1 MLQCCLRI
9 SIPSRHDTPTR
20 LLCSSISGQNW
31 EMLFWWGH
39 KKPVWCQTTIA
50 ASKTQHMLVLQQV
63 NCMHNAP
70 ASLQVLI
77 MWIFSQKWEY
87 KVSKLSNSPHPVP
100 LRSHSRRKAELAHVP
115 SGPRLVHRP
124 LGCSSEWEN
133 DSRERCQTPTA
144 WLPSL
149 ERLRTGHSHHKQTKY
164 SVQEK
169 EPHAKAKTTQ
179 WEMSSRYRRRGS
191 SWESGQPHKEFTCLS
206 PRTGAR
212 VFAELRF
219 STFTFDVKSTYSGA
233 GVRSGRSGETE
244 WIVILTHACMQ

>member
-1 MLQCCLRI
+1 MIKLT
-9 SIPSRHDTPTR
+9 PS
-20 LLCSSISGQNW
+20 G
-31 EMLFWWGH
+31 
-39 KKPVWCQTTIA
+39 
-50 ASKTQHMLVLQQV
+50 
-63 NCMHNAP
+63 
-70 ASLQVLI
+70 
-77 MWIFSQKWEY
+77 
-87 KVSKLSNSPHPVP
+87 P
-100 LRSHSRRKAELAHVP
+100 LHSYSRRKAGLARVP
-115 SGPRLVHRP
+115 SGPRLVYRP

-133 DSRERCQTPTA
+133 DSRERCQPPTA

-169 EPHAKAKTTQ
+169 KPHAKVKTTR

-191 SWESGQPHKEFTCLS
+191 SRESGQPHKEFTCLS

-212 VFAELRF
+212 VFAELHF

-244 WIVILTHACMQ
+244 WIVILTHASMQ